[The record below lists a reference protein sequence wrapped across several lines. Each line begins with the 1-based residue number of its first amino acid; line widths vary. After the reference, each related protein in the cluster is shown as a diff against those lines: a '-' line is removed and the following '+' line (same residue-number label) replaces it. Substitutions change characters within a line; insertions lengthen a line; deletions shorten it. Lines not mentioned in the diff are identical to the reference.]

1 MQAAMLSLEFLRLR
15 RVGEREAHAIGE
27 DGEPGLRFAHVPYRI
42 NVRAGPEWAALQ
54 QQIVGD
60 RLAVHAAEDIPGER
74 PGLYV
79 GVLAAQ
85 PTGSVQRMGVYAA
98 LADRSF

>member
-1 MQAAMLSLEFLRLR
+1 
-15 RVGEREAHAIGE
+15 
-27 DGEPGLRFAHVPYRI
+27 
-42 NVRAGPEWAALQ
+42 LQ

-60 RLAVHAAEDIPGER
+60 HLAVHAAEDIPGER

-85 PTGSVQRMGVYAA
+85 PRGSVQRMGVYAA